1 MKYRKLGSL
10 TVSEIGFGAWGIGG
24 LTEGATSYGP
34 SDDAVSKAAI
44 RTALDEGINF
54 FDTSNVYGDGH
65 SEELIGEGLQKDG
78 WRDKTII
85 ATKGGLSKHHGQ
97 HNLSPLV
104 LRGSLEASL
113 GRLRTDY
120 VDLYL
125 LHSPDLLDVKSWK
138 AYETLCQLKQAGLVR
153 EIGIS
158 LKSPS
163 DGLPAV
169 EMGFKILQVN
179 YSMIDQ
185 RAWDC
190 GLLEL
195 AKEKN
200 VSIIA
205 RTPFCFG
212 FLTGK
217 IRNLDFDS
225 RDHRSTWSPA
235 QLQKWQEGAKTLQ
248 DLNEFFNREHGNQ
261 NRRLSELALK
271 FCLYPQ
277 AVSTVIPGIQTPYEA
292 AENARASTWPELTP
306 DEIETIRQIYKKEK
320 GFFVKS

>member
-1 MKYRKLGSL
+1 MNYRKLGSL
-10 TVSEIGFGAWGIGG
+10 TVSEIGFGGWGIGG
-24 LTEGATSYGP
+24 ITEGATSYGP
-34 SDDAVSKAAI
+34 TDDIVSRKAI
-44 RTALDEGINF
+44 QTALRNGINF

-65 SEELIGEGLQKDG
+65 SEQLIGEEVKKWGRK
-78 WRDKTII
+78 RVII
-85 ATKGGLSKHHGQ
+85 ATKGGLPKHHGQ

-104 LRGSLEASL
+104 LRSSLEKSL
-113 GRLRTDY
+113 GRLRTDF

-138 AYETLCQLKQAGLVR
+138 AYETLCQLKQGGLVR

-158 LKSPS
+158 LKSPP
-163 DGLPAV
+163 DGLTAI

-225 RDHRSTWSPA
+225 RDHRSIWSPA
-235 QLQKWQEGAKTLQ
+235 QLQKWQEGGKILR
-248 DLNEFFNREHGNQ
+248 DLNELFNRKHGSQ
-261 NRRLSELALK
+261 NRHLSELALK

-277 AVSTVIPGIQTPYEA
+277 AVSTVIPGIQTPQEA

-306 DEIETIRQIYKKEK
+306 DEIEKIRQIYKKEK
-320 GFFVKS
+320 GFFVKN